1 MSCYENHRNIPQKL
15 EIVRRYFSKI
25 ELNNEAKILDAGGIS
40 SYYEILKAI
49 FPRRKIFLLNINPN
63 DIKSVNNSIA
73 GDATQLPLK
82 DETFD
87 VITSFDLIEHLINP
101 DDFLAESFRVLK
113 WGGGL

>member
-1 MSCYENHRNIPQKL
+1 M
-15 EIVRRYFSKI
+15 
-25 ELNNEAKILDAGGIS
+25 
-40 SYYEILKAI
+40 
-49 FPRRKIFLLNINPN
+49 LNINPN